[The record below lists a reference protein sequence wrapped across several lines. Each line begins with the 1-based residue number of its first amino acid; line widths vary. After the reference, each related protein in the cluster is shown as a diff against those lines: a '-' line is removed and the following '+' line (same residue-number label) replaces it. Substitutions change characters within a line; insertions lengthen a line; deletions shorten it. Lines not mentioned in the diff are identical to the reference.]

1 MVGNLYPY
9 CYGVFMMR
17 DQAETLR
24 LRMLESQ
31 REISRSIAIVSG
43 KGGVGKSNFSTNFA
57 YALLSKEKKVIIID
71 MDIGMGNI
79 HILLGMTPRSSLKDY
94 LIGEKEIEEVIN
106 STPEGLDF
114 ISGGSGL
121 DKVLDWSDKM
131 FDRLII
137 AFEQLQRKYDV
148 ILFDMGA
155 GVTRS
160 AIELLVSIDEIIVIS
175 TTEPTS
181 ITDAYSMMK
190 FICMKDPDK
199 TFNIV
204 SNRVSKDDDGDSA
217 VSRLQFAMRK
227 FMQKET
233 TILGILPED
242 PVVHKA
248 VLRQKPYLLLYP
260 SAPISKGM
268 MEIATRYLQNES
280 ETDRKATIGFL
291 GKLKR
296 MFTKG
301 RV

>member
-1 MVGNLYPY
+1 
-9 CYGVFMMR
+9 MR

-24 LRMLESQ
+24 LRMLETQ
-31 REISRSIAIVSG
+31 IEVSRSIAIVSG

-57 YALLSKEKKVIIID
+57 YALLSKGKKVIIID

-79 HILLGMTPRSSLKDY
+79 HILLGMAPRSSLKDY
-94 LIGEKEIEEVIN
+94 LVGQEGIEEVIN

-121 DKVLDWSDKM
+121 DAVLDWSDTM
-131 FDRLII
+131 FDRLLI
-137 AFEQLQRKYDV
+137 AFEQLQRTYDV

-155 GVTRS
+155 GATRN
-160 AIELLVSIDEIIVIS
+160 AIELLIAIDEIIVIS

-190 FICMKDPDK
+190 FICIRDPDK
-199 TFNIV
+199 NFNIV
-204 SNRVSKDDDGDSA
+204 SNRVSKDDDRNNSVD
-217 VSRLQFAMRK
+217 RLQFAMRK

-242 PVVHKA
+242 PAVHKA

-260 SAPISKGM
+260 KAPISKEM
-268 MEIATRYLQNES
+268 IEIATRYLHKES
-280 ETDRKATIGFL
+280 EVDNKPSIGFL
-291 GKLKR
+291 VKLKK